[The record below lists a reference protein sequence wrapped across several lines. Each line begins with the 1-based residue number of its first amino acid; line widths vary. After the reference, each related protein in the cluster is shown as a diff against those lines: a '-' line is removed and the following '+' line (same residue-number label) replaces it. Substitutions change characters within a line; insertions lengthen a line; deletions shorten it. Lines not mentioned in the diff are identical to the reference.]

1 MKETMRKCSHCGHNG
16 HNSRTC
22 HAKGCFK
29 LFGVNISDQ
38 IQDLPSVKKSVK
50 KSYSVGNL
58 QSLGGEFNGHVDE
71 GREFDGD
78 VDEGYLSD
86 GPIHTKHER
95 KRGTWKIYLSN
106 FVLPIFISLILIGSK
121 L

>member
-29 LFGVNISDQ
+29 LFGVNILDQ
-38 IQDLPSVKKSVK
+38 IQDLPSMKKSVK

-58 QSLGGEFNGHVDE
+58 QSLGGEFN
-71 GREFDGD
+71 GD

-106 FVLPIFISLILIGSK
+106 FVLPIFI
-121 L
+121 

>member
-29 LFGVNISDQ
+29 LFGVNILDQ
-38 IQDLPSVKKSVK
+38 IQDLPSMKKSVK

-106 FVLPIFISLILIGSK
+106 FVLPIFI
-121 L
+121 